1 MPDDLGKQGS
11 RPGST
16 FQDMRA
22 KARAGSLA
30 GKSYPGDALRAGPS
44 TASEGAKAARVG
56 QGSGVVKRSPVGT
69 PNTGNSPYERQ
80 SGRKPGA
87 ESLG

>member
-1 MPDDLGKQGS
+1 MRDDLGKQGM

-16 FQDMRA
+16 FQEMRA

-30 GKSYPGDALRAGPS
+30 GKQYASDGLRSGPS

-56 QGSGVVKRSPVGT
+56 QGSGIVKRSPIGS
-69 PNTGNSPYERQ
+69 PQTGNSPYERQ
-80 SGRKPGA
+80 QPRKPGA

>member
-16 FQDMRA
+16 FQEMRA

-30 GKSYPGDALRAGPS
+30 GKSYPGDALRSAPS

-56 QGSGVVKRSPVGT
+56 QGSGVVKRSPIGT

-87 ESLG
+87 ESIG

>member
-1 MPDDLGKQGS
+1 MTNDLGKQGS

-16 FQDMRA
+16 YQDMRA

-30 GKSYPGDALRAGPS
+30 GKSYPGDGLRSGPS
-44 TASEGAKAARVG
+44 TTSEGAKAARVG
-56 QGSGVVKRSPVGT
+56 QGTAIVRRSPIGS

-80 SGRKPGA
+80 QPRKPGA
-87 ESLG
+87 EGM